1 MRPNFTYPYI
11 ASSHKTPMILHS
23 HYTTRPVYSLRF
35 RMLTSLSV
43 LALAVSQVCNGQS
56 LESPPTPLPSKFARI
71 LWQDTQSGS
80 LRWANLERIGT
91 QWDLKPKEI
100 QGLPNLNTERQQFSQ
115 MQRLNDT
122 LIVAVRDD
130 AQGTLGSGWFAID
143 SGVILESHDDHYHAH
158 FSLTPTLLES
168 HIDEQQG
175 NPAHVYRANGEVLLA
190 NDSKNGFTSI
200 ALADP
205 SNPRKLTS
213 NFFTGGGSHITL
225 ANCEHQLHLATWP
238 DKEGQNAGRVDV
250 VDRKSSPE
258 TNFQITL
265 PKSGLHGAAY
275 LNHLAF
281 FAPSDGIIWFDTRD
295 LSSKA
300 APALHHLPLGAD
312 PQSKRPYRTGAFN
325 TMENL
330 VLFQSGTEK
339 QSFLGMIN
347 TATTPPSLNTL
358 VIDPGQGLALSTPF
372 CILAANGKKYAWIAS
387 HRKESGN
394 QEMLTAVDLDP
405 NNDGNTQDA
414 IVHRTLPIG
423 ASAIRGH
430 SGYHDV
436 TFLPDGRTACISMPG
451 DGEIWLVS
459 VYGLE
464 VLAKFPVGGT
474 PTRLVSFG
482 GVAHE

>member
-1 MRPNFTYPYI
+1 MQPKSTYPYF
-11 ASSHKTPMILHS
+11 ASSHKTQMILHS
-23 HYTTRPVYSLRF
+23 HYFTRPGYSLHF

-43 LALAVSQVCNGQS
+43 LVLAVSQVCDGQS
-56 LESPPTPLPSKFARI
+56 LESPPTPESSTFARI
-71 LWQDTQSGS
+71 FWQDTQSGS
-80 LRWANLERIGT
+80 LRWANLERIST

-100 QGLPNLNTERQQFSQ
+100 QGLPNLNSERQQFSQ

-130 AQGTLGSGWFAID
+130 AQGTFGSGWFAID

-168 HIDEQQG
+168 HIDEHQG
-175 NPAHVYRANGEVLLA
+175 NPAHVYRANSEVLLA

-200 ALADP
+200 AFADP
-205 SNPRKLTS
+205 SHPRKLTS
-213 NFFTGGGSHITL
+213 KFFTGGGTHITI
-225 ANCEHQLHLATWP
+225 ANCEHHLHLATWP
-238 DKEGQNAGRVDV
+238 DKEGQNAGRIDV
-250 VDRKSSPE
+250 VDRKSSPA
-258 TNFQITL
+258 TTSQITL
-265 PKSGLHGAAY
+265 PQGGLHGAAY

-281 FAPSDGIIWFDTRD
+281 FAPSDGIIWFDTRE
-295 LSSKA
+295 LSLNG
-300 APALHHLPLGAD
+300 APAMHHVPLGVD

-325 TMENL
+325 TIEEL
-330 VLFQSGTEK
+330 VLFQSGTEQ
-339 QSFLGMIN
+339 QSFIGMIN
-347 TATTPPSLNTL
+347 TATTPPSVNTL
-358 VIDPGQGLALSTPF
+358 GIDPGPGLALSTPF
-372 CILAANGKKYAWIAS
+372 CILAANGKKYACIAS
-387 HRKESGN
+387 HRKEPGI
-394 QEMLTAVDLDP
+394 QEVLTAVDLDP
-405 NNDGNTQDA
+405 NNDGNPQDA

-430 SGYHDV
+430 SGYHDI

-464 VLAKFPVGGT
+464 VLAKFHVGGT

-482 GVAHE
+482 GVAH